1 MKRLDKLDL
10 GENFISSIPTNMFNG
25 SLSVNDLNLDY
36 NYIEKLQENAFK
48 SISPRRI
55 YLGMNRISNIDDNA
69 FAGLED
75 TLELLDLERNNLN
88 NISRAFDSLKNL
100 RYLYFSN
107 NNITDIR
114 IDSFA
119 GFGESL
125 RALSLS
131 GNKIS
136 VFPRDAV
143 RMCTR
148 LDWIFLQGWV
158 WEGGEVK

>member
-1 MKRLDKLDL
+1 MKPIVEK
-10 GENFISSIPTNMFNG
+10 ENRPQNGNFGNGNG
-25 SLSVNDLNLDY
+25 SLLSTPVW
-36 NYIEKLQENAFK
+36 LQEIK
-48 SISPRRI
+48 SNEIFNKRKKIS
-55 YLGMNRISNIDDNA
+55 SIDDNA

-88 NISRAFDSLKNL
+88 NISTAFDSLKNL

-107 NNITDIR
+107 NNISEIR

-143 RMCTR
+143 RLCTR
-148 LDWIFLQGWV
+148 FD
-158 WEGGEVK
+158 

>member
-1 MKRLDKLDL
+1 
-10 GENFISSIPTNMFNG
+10 
-25 SLSVNDLNLDY
+25 
-36 NYIEKLQENAFK
+36 
-48 SISPRRI
+48 
-55 YLGMNRISNIDDNA
+55 MNRISSIDGNA

-88 NISRAFDSLKNL
+88 NISTAFDSLKNL

-107 NNITDIR
+107 NNISEIR

-131 GNKIS
+131 GNEIS
-136 VFPRDAV
+136 VFPREAV
-143 RMCTR
+143 RVCTR
-148 LDWIFLQGWV
+148 LSHLNIGYNKIREVRPQDFIGWA
-158 WEGGEVK
+158 GRLDTLILR